1 MADEPE
7 LPRLPTV
14 TWNPET
20 QSFNNTRK
28 RARQPGHAQ
37 PPPNFS
43 NSSDPA
49 VFSSDDDPSVDNY
62 VHGKHRKKR
71 YVGSW
76 YQQHLASSDSAF
88 GEEVRLSPKKVQ
100 RTFQRQFDSG
110 VWMGSDGFTE
120 DDEDIMIDAG
130 FSAEPRLPQL
140 SHVPV
145 KTAISQTEQFAL
157 QRIQEAIDT
166 GNENIDLT

>member
-1 MADEPE
+1 MDDEPE
-7 LPRLPTV
+7 LPRLPAV

-28 RARQPGHAQ
+28 RARGPTGAP

-76 YQQHLASSDSAF
+76 YQQHPASSDSAF
-88 GEEVRLSPKKVQ
+88 GEDVSPAPEKTQ
-100 RTFQRQFDSG
+100 RTLQRQFDSG

-120 DDEDIMIDAG
+120 DDEDTMIDAG
-130 FSAEPRLPQL
+130 LSVEPRLPQL
-140 SHVPV
+140 IRTRV
-145 KTAISQTEQFAL
+145 KTTSQAEQFVL
-157 QRIQEAIDT
+157 QRIQDYMDKGIET
-166 GNENIDLT
+166 IDLS